1 MAEKEIARPAVGA
14 AERAEIGN
22 AASNF
27 RIDCT
32 AGNPARQLK
41 ISDFL
46 GIGAETGLT
55 IRDLERMTGKPG
67 REIRREIQQERLAGV
82 PILADNPNGY
92 FLPRNEFEKQT
103 WVRSMFHRADEI
115 SRSASAIFSA
125 EVVRVPVN
133 QRTAQEWLQD
143 NLDAQYRAEGV

>member
-1 MAEKEIARPAVGA
+1 MSDNKSTRPGVA
-14 AERAEIGN
+14 APERAEIGN

-67 REIRREIQQERLAGV
+67 REIRREIQRERLAGV
-82 PILADNPNGY
+82 PILADNRNGY
-92 FLPRNEFEKQT
+92 FLPRNELEKQIC
-103 WVRSMFHRADEI
+103 VKSMFRRASEI
-115 SRSASAIFSA
+115 KKSAAAIFSA
-125 EVVRVPVN
+125 EVCPVQVVQKSN
-133 QRTAQEWLQD
+133 AQPIQD
-143 NLDAQYRAEGV
+143 TISGWFDG

>member
-14 AERAEIGN
+14 AERAASGN

-27 RIDCT
+27 RVDCT

-55 IRDLERMTGKPG
+55 IRDLERITGKPG

-82 PILADNPNGY
+82 PILADNRNGY
-92 FLPRNEFEKQT
+92 FLPRNELEKQIC
-103 WVRSMFHRADEI
+103 VKSMFRRASEI
-115 SRSASAIFSA
+115 KKSAAAIFSA
-125 EVVRVPVN
+125 EVCPV
-133 QRTAQEWLQD
+133 QVVQKSSAQPIQD
-143 NLDAQYRAEGV
+143 TMPGWFDG

>member
-1 MAEKEIARPAVGA
+1 MAEKEIARPTVGA
-14 AERAEIGN
+14 AERASSGN

-27 RIDCT
+27 RVDCT

-82 PILADNPNGY
+82 PILADNRNGY
-92 FLPRNEFEKQT
+92 FLPRNELEKQIC
-103 WVRSMFHRADEI
+103 VKSMFRRASEI
-115 SRSASAIFSA
+115 EESAAAIFSA
-125 EVVRVPVN
+125 EVCPV
-133 QRTAQEWLQD
+133 QVVQKSSAQPIQD
-143 NLDAQYRAEGV
+143 TMPGWFDV

>member
-1 MAEKEIARPAVGA
+1 MLDNKSARPGVA
-14 AERAEIGN
+14 APERAEIGN

-27 RIDCT
+27 RVDCT
-32 AGNPARQLK
+32 AGNPARQLE

-82 PILADNPNGY
+82 PILADNRNGY

-103 WVRSMFHRADEI
+103 CVRSMFHRADEI

-143 NLDAQYRAEGV
+143 NLDAQCRAEGV

>member
-14 AERAEIGN
+14 AERTEGEN

-27 RIDCT
+27 RVNCT
-32 AGNPARQLK
+32 AGNPARQLE

-82 PILADNPNGY
+82 PILSDNHSGY
-92 FLPRNEFEKQT
+92 FLPRNELEKQLC
-103 WVRSMFHRADEI
+103 VRSMFHRADEI

-133 QRTAQEWLQD
+133 QRTAQEWPQG
-143 NLDAQYRAEGV
+143 NLYAQCRIDGV

>member
-1 MAEKEIARPAVGA
+1 MAEKEIARPTVGA
-14 AERAEIGN
+14 AERASSGN

-27 RIDCT
+27 RVDCT

-82 PILADNPNGY
+82 PILADNRNGY
-92 FLPRNEFEKQT
+92 FLPRNELEKQIC
-103 WVRSMFHRADEI
+103 VKSMFRRASEI
-115 SRSASAIFSA
+115 EKSAAAISSA
-125 EVVRVPVN
+125 EVCPV
-133 QRTAQEWLQD
+133 QVVQKSSAQPIQD
-143 NLDAQYRAEGV
+143 TMPGWFDV

>member
-1 MAEKEIARPAVGA
+1 MIDNGRNRPGVAAPEQAESGS
-14 AERAEIGN
+14 AE
-22 AASNF
+22 
-27 RIDCT
+27 
-32 AGNPARQLK
+32 PARQLK
-41 ISDFL
+41 VSDFL

-67 REIRREIQQERLAGV
+67 REIRREIQQERLSGV
-82 PILADNPNGY
+82 PILADNRSGY
-92 FLPRNEFEKQT
+92 FLPRNEFEKQM

-133 QRTAQEWLQD
+133 QRTAQEWLQG
-143 NLDAQYRAEGV
+143 NLDAQCRIDGV

>member
-14 AERAEIGN
+14 AERTEGEN

-27 RIDCT
+27 RVNCT

-82 PILADNPNGY
+82 PILADNHSGY
-92 FLPRNEFEKQT
+92 FLPRNELEKQLC
-103 WVRSMFHRADEI
+103 VRSMFHRADEI
-115 SRSASAIFSA
+115 SRSASAIFAA
-125 EVVRVPVN
+125 EVCPV
-133 QRTAQEWLQD
+133 QVVQKSSAQPIQD
-143 NLDAQYRAEGV
+143 TMPGWFDV

>member
-1 MAEKEIARPAVGA
+1 MSDNKSTRPGVVAP
-14 AERAEIGN
+14 ERAEIGN
-22 AASNF
+22 AANSF

-82 PILADNPNGY
+82 PILADNRNGY

-133 QRTAQEWLQD
+133 QRTVQEWLQD
-143 NLDAQYRAEGV
+143 NSDAQCRAEGV